1 MLNRGNRE
9 LKRLVCSMNYDVKG
23 GQSHKVTGKGRG
35 GVANI
40 LYET

>member
-9 LKRLVCSMNYDVKG
+9 LKRLVPSLNYDVKG
-23 GQSHKVTGKGRG
+23 GQSQRVIGKGG
-35 GVANI
+35 GLSNV